1 MPLSH
6 KCSGILGFLWLALIA
21 APISA
26 QQVEGEAPDPRP
38 NVFFDCDGRDCNSE
52 YYRTE
57 INWVNWVRDREVADV
72 HVIMTSVTTG
82 SGGREYQIEL
92 IGSRDYDGYEDT
104 TLLQAFSTDTDR
116 ERLDALTHTLGISI
130 ARFANESGFRGIVTL
145 QGFDVTGG
153 GPGGSRLVSQEEVD
167 DPWNLWFFRFNGS
180 SNLDGEQTRSSLR
193 LNSSLSASRVS
204 PTWKLNFFG
213 YTNLNRV
220 EFELEDGTFTDQRTD
235 WSFSQMV
242 TYALSE
248 HWSIGALSQ
257 ASRSTRSNM
266 NFRAELTPAIEY
278 SFFPYDEATR
288 RSLTVFYNIGPAYRD
303 YIEETVFEKL
313 EETKWEQSLEIE
325 LSQRQP
331 WGDAG
336 ITVRASHYLHDIDR
350 HNVSLRGDVDFRI
363 VRGFSVNARGD
374 IGWVDDQ
381 IYLSAGGVTDEEAL
395 LRLRTRATD
404 FNYGLTV
411 GFTVLFGSI
420 YNNIVNNR
428 FRGAG
433 GAAAMAAYRAGA
445 GGGGGGR
452 R

>member
-1 MPLSH
+1 MHLTH
-6 KCSGILGFLWLALIA
+6 KCGAVLGLCALSLLTV
-21 APISA
+21 PVSA
-26 QQVEGEAPDPRP
+26 QQAGDQAPGPRP

-57 INWVNWVRDREVADV
+57 INWVNWVRDRGVADV
-72 HVIMTSVTTG
+72 HVIMTSLSTG
-82 SGGREYQIEL
+82 SGGLEYQIDL
-92 IGSRDYDGYEDT
+92 LGYRDYDGYDDT
-104 TLLQAFSTDTDR
+104 TLLQTLSTDTDR
-116 ERLDALTHTLGISI
+116 ERLDAITHTLGISL
-130 ARFANESGFRGIVTL
+130 ASFANESGFRGIVTL
-145 QGFDVTGG
+145 QGSDLTGG
-153 GPGGSRLVSQEEVD
+153 GRGGSPLVSQEEVD

-180 SNLDGEQTRSSLR
+180 GNLDGEKTRSSVR

-204 PTWKLNFFG
+204 PTWKINFFA
-213 YTNLNRV
+213 YANLNRV

-235 WSFSQMV
+235 WNFSQLIA
-242 TYALSE
+242 YALSD
-248 HWSIGALSQ
+248 HWSIGAQSTV
-257 ASRSTRSNM
+257 SRSTRSNQ
-266 NFRAELTPAIEY
+266 NFTAELTPAIEY

-288 RSLTVFYNIGPAYRD
+288 RSLTVFYKIGAAYRD
-303 YIEETVFEKL
+303 YIEETVFEQL

-336 ITVRASHYLHDIDR
+336 ITVRASHYLHDIQR
-350 HNVSLRGDVDFRI
+350 HNVSLRGNVDFRI

-374 IGWVDDQ
+374 VGWVDDQ

-411 GFTVLFGSI
+411 GFSVLFGSI
-420 YNNIVNNR
+420 FNNVVNNR

-433 GAAAMAAYRAGA
+433 GTAAMAAYRSR

-452 R
+452 

>member
-1 MPLSH
+1 MPISH
-6 KCSGILGFLWLALIA
+6 KCAAILGVFWIAVLAT
-21 APISA
+21 PISA
-26 QQVEGEAPDPRP
+26 QQAEGEAPNPRP

-57 INWVNWVRDREVADV
+57 ITWVNWVRDREVADV
-72 HVIMTSVTTG
+72 HVIMTSLTTG
-82 SGGREYQIEL
+82 SGGREYQVDL
-92 IGSRDYDGYEDT
+92 IGYGEHDGYEDT
-104 TLLQAFSTDTDR
+104 SLFQALSTDTDR
-116 ERLDALTHTLGISI
+116 ERLDGVTHALGISL
-130 ARFANESGFRGIVTL
+130 ASFANQSGFRGIVTL
-145 QGFDVTGG
+145 QGSNVASE
-153 GPGGSRLVSQEEVD
+153 GPVGTRLVSQAEVD

-180 SNLDGEQTRSSLR
+180 GNLDGEETRSSVR
-193 LNSSLSASRVS
+193 LNTSLSASRVS
-204 PTWKLNFFG
+204 PTWKINFFG

-235 WSFSQMV
+235 WNLSQMI

-248 HWSIGALSQ
+248 RWSIGALSQ
-257 ASRSTRSNM
+257 LSRSTRSNQ

-303 YIEETVFEKL
+303 YIDETVFGEL

-336 ITVRASHYLHDIDR
+336 ITVRASHYLHDIQR

-411 GFTVLFGSI
+411 GFSIQFGSI
-420 YNNIVNNR
+420 FNNVVNNR

-433 GAAAMAAYRAGA
+433 GAAAMAAYRGGG

-452 R
+452 